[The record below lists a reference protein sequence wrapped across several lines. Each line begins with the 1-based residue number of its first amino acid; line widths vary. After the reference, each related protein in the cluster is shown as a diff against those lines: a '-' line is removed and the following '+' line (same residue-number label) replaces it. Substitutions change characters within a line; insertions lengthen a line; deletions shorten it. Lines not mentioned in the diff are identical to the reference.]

1 MGLTG
6 GIMENMTA
14 LDTSTLESIGM
25 VQPTNEPT
33 VTSATEGQSAQTDP
47 IVTEV
52 TEPAQEPNVNAEG
65 ISTEPN
71 VTTTSK
77 IEELEIEGI
86 GKVKIDDIKEWQKGN
101 LRQSD
106 YTRKTQELAKQ
117 REELAEAVEVFNYLK
132 ENPQIVQAL
141 QAIDEQGVVNQ
152 GVMQKT
158 TPENAMM
165 KQLYYNQKSMEVD
178 MQLDKLREKYGEF
191 DAVAV
196 LNTAT
201 QLRTEDLE
209 QAYKLV
215 NFDKIATDQ
224 QKIKEQV
231 KAELK
236 AELEQNRFATQT
248 IVSAPSSQMQ
258 PNLNTLS
265 PEEVRV
271 ATGMGLSAA
280 DYAKWKNK

>member
-1 MGLTG
+1 
-6 GIMENMTA
+6 MENMTA
-14 LDTSTLESIGM
+14 LDTSTLESIGL
-25 VQPTNEPT
+25 VQPTPDTT
-33 VTSATEGQSAQTDP
+33 VTPAVEGQPAQTDP
-47 IVTEV
+47 IETEDAAK
-52 TEPAQEPNVNAEG
+52 TPE
-65 ISTEPN
+65 STEPIADIE
-71 VTTTSK
+71 TSRPTV
-77 IEELEIEGI
+77 EELEIEGI
-86 GKVKIDDIKEWQKGN
+86 GKVKIEDIKEWQKGN

-141 QAIDEQGVVNQ
+141 QVIDEQGVVNQ

-178 MQLDKLREKYGEF
+178 MQLDKLRDKYGEF
-191 DAVAV
+191 DAVEV
-196 LNTAT
+196 LNMAT

-209 QAYKLV
+209 QAYKLA
-215 NFDKIATDQ
+215 NYDKIAVDQ

>member
-1 MGLTG
+1 
-6 GIMENMTA
+6 MENMTA
-14 LDTSTLESIGM
+14 LDTSTLESIGS
-25 VQPTNEPT
+25 VQPTPDTT
-33 VTSATEGQSAQTDP
+33 VTPAVEGQPAQTDP
-47 IVTEV
+47 IETVATETDPTPEAV
-52 TEPAQEPNVNAEG
+52 TEP
-65 ISTEPN
+65 TEPA
-71 VTTTSK
+71 TPALQ
-77 IEELEIEGI
+77 ELEIEGI

-106 YTRKTQELAKQ
+106 YTRKTQELARQ

-141 QAIDEQGVVNQ
+141 QTIDEQGVVDK

-158 TPENAMM
+158 SPENAMM

-178 MQLDKLREKYGEF
+178 MQLDKLRDKYGEF
-191 DAVAV
+191 DAVEV
-196 LNTAT
+196 LNMAT

-209 QAYKLV
+209 HAYKLV
-215 NFDKIATDQ
+215 NYDKIAVDQ
-224 QKIKEQV
+224 QKLKEQV

-236 AELEQNRFATQT
+236 AELEQNRFKTQT

-258 PNLNTLS
+258 PNLNTLT

-271 ATGMGLSAA
+271 ATGMGLSAE
-280 DYAKWKNK
+280 DYSKWKNAK

>member
-1 MGLTG
+1 
-6 GIMENMTA
+6 MENMTA

-25 VQPTNEPT
+25 VQPTQETT
-33 VTSATEGQSAQTDP
+33 VTPAVEGQPAQTDP
-47 IVTEV
+47 IETVATETDPTPEATTEP
-52 TEPAQEPNVNAEG
+52 TEPATPTLQ
-65 ISTEPN
+65 
-71 VTTTSK
+71 
-77 IEELEIEGI
+77 ELEIEGI

-141 QAIDEQGVVNQ
+141 QAIDEQGVVDN

-158 TPENAMM
+158 SPESAMM

-178 MQLDKLREKYGEF
+178 MQLDKLRDKYGEF
-191 DAVAV
+191 DAVEV
-196 LNTAT
+196 LNMAT

-209 QAYKLV
+209 HAYKLV
-215 NFDKIATDQ
+215 NYDKIAVDQ
-224 QKIKEQV
+224 QKLKEQV

-236 AELEQNRFATQT
+236 AELEQNRFKTQT

-258 PNLNTLS
+258 PNLNTLT

-271 ATGMGLSAA
+271 ATGMGLSAE
-280 DYAKWKNK
+280 DYSKWKNAK